1 MKTEVTLFLTACLAF
16 CGPLV
21 ISAHPSPRS
30 FPCPEP
36 EDIAPCLCTALTN
49 GELVLDCSKVSS
61 DEQLASVFQQHFPV
75 TNFNSFLLL
84 DNTHITN
91 IGNDFNEV
99 TFQDVSLNYVPN
111 LLHVSNFLFES
122 SKNTLQQIYIF
133 NSKLSEETFPIW
145 EIDRL
150 TNLFALQIHQSHF
163 KALPQLNSKT
173 LEIFEVTNANVSSL
187 HSETFHKTT
196 KVSTINLHGNQIG
209 TIEAKTFKL
218 QDGGNSID
226 IGDNL
231 IGEIAHKAFVL
242 PATTESLS
250 LELRLYNNRLTTLD
264 EGVFGS
270 VFPYV
275 TRFSIQGNP
284 LECGCDL
291 VWLMSSPAYW
301 STVTYYSPSC
311 ADGRLL
317 ADLDLEYYSSVCA

>member
-1 MKTEVTLFLTACLAF
+1 MLFLTACLAF

-21 ISAHPSPRS
+21 ISAHPSPRN
-30 FPCPEP
+30 FPCPDA
-36 EDIAPCLCTALTN
+36 EDISPCGCMAFTN
-49 GELVLDCSKVSS
+49 GDLVLDCSKVTS
-61 DEQLASVFQQHFPV
+61 DEQLAGVFQHYFPV
-75 TNFNSFLLL
+75 TNFNSFLML
-84 DNTHITN
+84 DNTYITN

-99 TFQDVSLNYVPN
+99 SFQDLTLNYVPN

-122 SKNTLQQIYIF
+122 SKNTLGQIYIF

-150 TNLFALQIHQSHF
+150 SNLFALQIHQSHF

-173 LEIFEVTNANVSSL
+173 LKVFEVTDANVSAL
-187 HSETFHKTT
+187 HPETFHGTS
-196 KVSTINLHGNQIG
+196 KVSTINLHGNQIER
-209 TIEAKTFKL
+209 IEAKTFRLK
-218 QDGGNSID
+218 DGGNTID
-226 IGDNL
+226 IGDNI

-242 PATTESLS
+242 PGTNESLS
-250 LELRLYNNRLTTLD
+250 LELRMYNNRLTTLD
-264 EGVFGS
+264 EDVFGP

-317 ADLDLEYYSSVCA
+317 ADLDLDYYSSVCA